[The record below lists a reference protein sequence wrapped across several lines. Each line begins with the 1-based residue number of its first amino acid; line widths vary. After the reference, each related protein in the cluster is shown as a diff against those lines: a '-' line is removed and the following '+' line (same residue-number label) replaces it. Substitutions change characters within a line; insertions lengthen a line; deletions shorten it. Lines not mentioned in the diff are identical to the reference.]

1 VTQTGDTST
10 SQLSRR
16 ALALRLLSRTRD
28 EVAQLR
34 ALVPADPLLLEPP
47 VARSIER
54 LAHKISSETEN
65 FGFMEVSAI
74 TAAIELLAT
83 DSGGGTLRHRFQLGA
98 RLIAQIAALE
108 AHVQNEIAELLAQEE
123 AAVPMM
129 ELLPGFGARR

>member
-16 ALALRLLSRTRD
+16 ALALRLLARTRD

-54 LAHKISSETEN
+54 LAHKISSETEA
-65 FGFMEVSAI
+65 FGFLEVSAI

-108 AHVQNEIAELLAQEE
+108 AHVQNEIAELLAQEQS
-123 AAVPMM
+123 AVPMM